1 MKDRVSLVV
10 FPGYHT
16 AFDNANQYIRQR
28 HKPRYLHA
36 GMPMP
41 GLVVVLWIRTQQDAH
56 NNRIDSSLSQSIRLL
71 QNEKGYAILLMDI
84 QSVTVT

>member
-1 MKDRVSLVV
+1 
-10 FPGYHT
+10 
-16 AFDNANQYIRQR
+16 
-28 HKPRYLHA
+28 
-36 GMPMP
+36 MPMP